1 MWPNLTANF
10 ICYYTLN
17 SLTLLWL
24 AESVQWIFEIS
35 ALDVI
40 TADHTIIMSRILK
53 VTGYLVMYDRR
64 AWFLRVIMST
74 SHNSCCLPSVKKQKH
89 DFQVFA
95 SNYNK
100 TIITFGFCDISR
112 TMKVLVRVISLSLRL
127 LLITRTSTLIILDIT
142 KTECNNCLLHVK
154 LKNVESVCPICRA
167 SGSS

>member
-53 VTGYLVMYDRR
+53 VTGYHVMYDRR
-64 AWFLRVIMST
+64 VWFLRVIMST

-89 DFQVFA
+89 DFQVFEL
-95 SNYNK
+95 NK
-100 TIITFGFCDISR
+100 TIIWFSFCDIQNNQGLS
-112 TMKVLVRVISLSLRL
+112 KGLSASASSWWLLPQSLSFEFWQNNDPRSTDRL
-127 LLITRTSTLIILDIT
+127 LTSYNINGKMKI
-142 KTECNNCLLHVK
+142 KK
-154 LKNVESVCPICRA
+154 A
-167 SGSS
+167 